1 LAIIAFGIAEDDSRL
16 RAYRCH
22 ELGWKQLNTRH
33 GVLQFVVPGLTNEQC
48 ENYFGIAQATLALDF
63 MMFILTLT
71 AVIVL
76 ILTTI
81 TGDFK
86 LLRTGWRE
94 QERDLESESIRHNK
108 YNIKPY
114 RVRETRLWLTTLAVL
129 AVLLTGITYAV
140 FIIVV
145 HLNHDQLFLRS
156 YRGRT
161 SPFYDRP
168 PEHPLEEEG
177 WSARNTR
184 LRYAWSAIAILAIL
198 ANFIPWRSRVI
209 AWVFA
214 FLYFATGAMA
224 FVSFGLDVYEIRKTR
239 ERGCPRLPYNNLDT
253 TWQQQR
259 ISFLNLKLNCI
270 NSPYV
275 AVCIIEFFYGMAV
288 IIYLLNEYFIRC
300 SSVHS
305 QRKYP
310 WFMIH
315 KQETKLDSRRPVR
328 CELTSQV
335 MTAKEYYYKHRFL
348 AGGSTL
354 SGPSEL
360 SFLPPAMGMAPP
372 MIAY

>member
-1 LAIIAFGIAEDDSRL
+1 
-16 RAYRCH
+16 
-22 ELGWKQLNTRH
+22 LGWKQLSTQK
-33 GVLQFVVPGLTNEQC
+33 GVLRFIVPGLTNEHC
-48 ENYFGIAQATLALDF
+48 ENYFGIAQALLALDF
-63 MMFILTLT
+63 MIFIVTLT

-94 QERDLESESIRHNK
+94 QERDLESERPRVNK

-114 RVRETRLWLTTLAVL
+114 RVRETRLLLTSFAVL
-129 AVLLTGITYAV
+129 AVILIGITYAT

-145 HLNHDQLFLRS
+145 HQNHDQLFLRS

-161 SPFYDRP
+161 SPWFDRP
-168 PEHPLEEEG
+168 AEHPIEEEG

-198 ANFIPWRSRVI
+198 TNFIPWRSRVI

-239 ERGCPRLPYNNLDT
+239 LRGCPHQPYNNLDT
-253 TWQQQR
+253 QWQINR
-259 ISFLNLKLNCI
+259 VARFNLQLNCI
-270 NSPYV
+270 NDAYV
-275 AVCIIEFFYGMAV
+275 ALCIIEFFYGMAV
-288 IIYLLNEYFIRC
+288 IIYLLNEYIIRC
-300 SSVHS
+300 GSVHS

-310 WFMIH
+310 WYMIH
-315 KQETKLDSRRPVR
+315 KQETRLDSRRPVR

-348 AGGSTL
+348 AGGSTI

-360 SFLPPAMGMAPP
+360 SLLAPP
-372 MIAY
+372 MAGPAIMY